1 MKPPECIP
9 PLLRAGIDPADAHA
23 LRRAVDPATTPRT
36 YADLMVFAMRY
47 RNLRG
52 EHLRAVRK
60 MTGRR
65 NSTFALG
72 QTRVGLGAVTII

>member
-1 MKPPECIP
+1 MSATIPTTLHAYCFDIRKPDQ
-9 PLLRAGIDPADAHA
+9 AAA
-23 LRRAVDPATTPRT
+23 
-36 YADLMVFAMRY
+36 YA
-47 RNLRG
+47 